1 MKDEEKYIEIDLVQ
15 LLSVLWRKLWIIIL
29 CGVIGAAAAFG
40 YTRFFVT
47 PMYQASAMLYINNS
61 KGTVS
66 SETITQS
73 DLTASQSLVDTY
85 VVILNSQTL
94 INKVIEKSGTD
105 RSASAVKGMLSA
117 SAVNE
122 TEMLKIVITSDDP
135 QEAAELANTF
145 VKESSV
151 MMTETVDNSS
161 VKVVD
166 YASAPHSP
174 SSPNTMKNTAM
185 GLMLGVL
192 LCMAVIVLRELTET
206 VIRSENQLAELF
218 EDIPILGVIPSM
230 KEASK
235 EGYGSRG
242 YSGYGS
248 YSYASQRS
256 VNKLAGAEKSN
267 GKKNDAPDE
276 AAQPSGTNSITESS
290 KDKKEGGSK

>member
-1 MKDEEKYIEIDLVQ
+1 MKDEEKYIEIDLMQ

-40 YTRFFVT
+40 YTHFFVT
-47 PMYQASAMLYINNS
+47 PMYEASAMLYINNS
-61 KGTVS
+61 KGTAS

-94 INKVIEKSGTD
+94 INQVIEKSGTD
-105 RSASAVKGMLSA
+105 RSALEVKSMLSA
-117 SAVNE
+117 SAVND

-135 QEAAELANTF
+135 QEAAKLANTF
-145 VKESSV
+145 VEESSV

-166 YASAPHSP
+166 YASAPHVP

-192 LCMAVIVLRELTET
+192 LCMAAVVLRELTDT
-206 VIRSENQLAELF
+206 VIRSENQLSELF

-230 KEASK
+230 KETSK
-235 EGYGSRG
+235 EGYGYGG
-242 YSGYGS
+242 YGGYGS
-248 YSYASQRS
+248 YGYASQRS
-256 VNKLAGAEKSN
+256 ANKLAGTEKSDR
-267 GKKNDAPDE
+267 KKSDAPDE
-276 AAQPSGTNSITESS
+276 AAQPSGASISTGNS
-290 KDKKEGGSK
+290 KKEGGSSK